1 MYTKDACAVPGGAY
15 AQGTVQLLEVST
27 PQWPELH
34 MDMSTI
40 KRIVLLLQMSTS
52 QGPKLHLD
60 VSTVHYRGMCYTG
73 RCLHHRGLSCI
84 WDMSTLQGPELHQDI
99 LKLQSPVLLC
109 FRLFWE

>member
-52 QGPKLHLD
+52 QGPKLHLE
-60 VSTVHYRGMCYTG
+60 VGQYTTEACATPG
-73 RCLHHRGLSCI
+73 GVY
-84 WDMSTLQGPELHQDI
+84 TTE
-99 LKLQSPVLLC
+99 V
-109 FRLFWE
+109 